1 MTTEKEFS
9 TELKNQLTIN
19 QVMDLVAELGGGPRM
34 SGDGTHFVSRTI
46 CHGGNSWKLY
56 FYDNTHL
63 FRCFTECSP
72 EIFDIFELVRK
83 VNSRQ
88 NKEWTL
94 PHAVNYVASYFGI
107 ANQSYDFSNEQNE
120 LQDWKIINKYNK
132 INSIEEKQKQRVEMK
147 FYDESILRYLPR
159 PHIEPWEKEGITYEV
174 MMNRGIC
181 YNPVSHGIVIPHYD
195 MDGNLIG
202 IRERTLIKEE
212 EQYGKYK
219 PSILNGN
226 MYNHPL
232 GFALYNL
239 NFSKENIKTFQK
251 AVVFEGEKSSLLYG
265 SYFGLDN
272 DISVAVCGSNLINH
286 QVDLLLS
293 LGVKEI
299 IVAFDKQYKESG
311 DDEFKRWTQK
321 LTDIHRKYSPKVQ
334 ISFMFDKW
342 NLLGYKDSPID
353 QGADTF
359 MKLFKERI
367 IL

>member
-1 MTTEKEFS
+1 MKEYS
-9 TELKNQLTIN
+9 IELKNNLTIE
-19 QVMDLVAELGGGPRM
+19 QVMDLVAELGGEPRM
-34 SGDGTHFVSRTI
+34 QPGGEYFTARTI
-46 CHGGNSWKLY
+46 CHGGDSHKLY
-56 FYDNTHL
+56 YYNNTHL
-63 FRCFTECSP
+63 FKCYTYCSP

-88 NKEWTL
+88 NSEWSL
-94 PHAVNYVASYFGI
+94 PHAVSYVASYFGI
-107 ANQSYDFSNEQNE
+107 SNENFDFSNGQKE

-132 INSIEEKQKQRVEMK
+132 INSIGEIKKQRVEMK
-147 FYDESILRYLPR
+147 FYDDSILKHLPR
-159 PHIEPWEKEGITYEV
+159 PHIEPWEREGITYEV

-219 PSILNGN
+219 PAILDGN

-239 NFSKENIKTFQK
+239 NFSKENIKSFQK
-251 AVVFEGEKSSLLYG
+251 AIVFEGEKSPLLYS

-286 QVDLLLS
+286 QVDLLIS

-299 IVAFDKQYKESG
+299 IVAFDKQFKEIG
-311 DDEFKRWTQK
+311 DEEFKRWTQK
-321 LTDIHRKYSPKVQ
+321 LTDIHRKYSPRVQ

-342 NLLGYKDSPID
+342 GLLGYKDSPID
-353 QGADTF
+353 KGMDIFLT
-359 MKLFKERI
+359 LFKDRI